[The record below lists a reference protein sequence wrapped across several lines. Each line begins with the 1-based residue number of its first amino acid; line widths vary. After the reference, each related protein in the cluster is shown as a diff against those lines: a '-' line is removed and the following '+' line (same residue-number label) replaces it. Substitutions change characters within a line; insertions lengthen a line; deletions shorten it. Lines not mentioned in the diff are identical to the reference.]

1 MKIAIING
9 PNLNLLGKRNPQ
21 VYGTTT
27 MEQAMLDIQRRWS
40 GTHFVYFQSNHEG
53 DLIDRLQVTGD
64 GLQVTG
70 DGLRDTDDEVQG
82 VVLNAGG
89 YAHTSVAIRDA
100 VEYVMEQGIPVVE
113 VHLTDI
119 YAREDFRHI
128 DLIKDVCAHTIFG
141 HGIKGYEEAVEF
153 IIANAR

>member
-1 MKIAIING
+1 MKIEILNG
-9 PNLNLLGKRNPQ
+9 PNLNLLGKRNPE

-27 MEQAMLDIQRRWS
+27 MEQAMLDIQRRWP

-53 DLIDRLQVTGD
+53 DLVDRLQVTDD
-64 GLQVTG
+64 GL
-70 DGLRDTDDEVQG
+70 QG

-100 VEYVMEQGIPVVE
+100 VEYVMQQGIPVVE

-141 HGIKGYEEAVEF
+141 HGIKGYEKAVEF

>member
-1 MKIAIING
+1 MRIAIING

-27 MEQAMLDIQRRWS
+27 MEQAMLDIQRRWP

-53 DLIDRLQVTGD
+53 DLVDRLQVTDD
-64 GLQVTG
+64 GL
-70 DGLRDTDDEVQG
+70 QG

-100 VEYVMEQGIPVVE
+100 VEYVMQQGIPVVE